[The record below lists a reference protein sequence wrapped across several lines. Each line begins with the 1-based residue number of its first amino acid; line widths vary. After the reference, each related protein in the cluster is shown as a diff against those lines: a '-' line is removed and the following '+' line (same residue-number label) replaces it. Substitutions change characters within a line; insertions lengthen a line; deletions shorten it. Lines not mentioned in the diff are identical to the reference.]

1 MIIIMSLGSGT
12 GSKQY
17 TSSDSYSKVT
27 PVGEDLDRDDS
38 GMLKSLVSMEG
49 RKVDLHTHTQAAPA
63 LSSAH
68 AQRLDCRTLYLHQD
82 LILIFLLIIIYGLAE
97 LEMSVIVIF
106 CGEGKVAVE
115 YELKAGDIDL
125 AFSEDFE
132 RYQLTF
138 SYCAGAG
145 DGDTRSKMPH
155 VLSLRP
161 KAIHYLES
169 SVDSYSS
176 SVDPPLE
183 SSVDVDG
190 KKFLK
195 V

>member
-1 MIIIMSLGSGT
+1 
-12 GSKQY
+12 
-17 TSSDSYSKVT
+17 
-27 PVGEDLDRDDS
+27 
-38 GMLKSLVSMEG
+38 
-49 RKVDLHTHTQAAPA
+49 
-63 LSSAH
+63 
-68 AQRLDCRTLYLHQD
+68 
-82 LILIFLLIIIYGLAE
+82 
-97 LEMSVIVIF
+97 MSVIVIF

-190 KKFLK
+190 KKKFFFK
-195 V
+195 NK